1 MERNTFFQ
9 TLCNLNPARG
19 YVFDIEDNNN
29 IVGQITRGPNKG
41 QRVNPVTA
49 LAYSQTGAV
58 YGTNKRETQKA
69 GRSLGLSSDF
79 VDQLYAASV
88 GSSNRGNTQVVR
100 GKIRSALGV

>member
-1 MERNTFFQ
+1 MERNVFFQ
-9 TLCNLNPARG
+9 TLGDLSPARG
-19 YVFDIEDNNN
+19 YVFNVEDNN
-29 IVGQITRGPNKG
+29 IVGEITRGPNKG

-49 LAYSQTGAV
+49 LAYRQTGAV

-79 VDQLYAASV
+79 IEQLYAASV
-88 GSSNRGNTQVVR
+88 GSSNRGNTQVMR